1 MNGEVQ
7 FVQELMW
14 CYNSLICN
22 VMQVSLPTDDVCD
35 KVEYME
41 QLCKGLQKRITEI
54 LLMTQ
59 SMVHCVQYLYKILIV
74 NP

>member
-1 MNGEVQ
+1 
-7 FVQELMW
+7 
-14 CYNSLICN
+14 
-22 VMQVSLPTDDVCD
+22 MQVSLPTDDVCD

-59 SMVHCVQYLYKILIV
+59 SMVHCVQYLYKNFIF
-74 NP
+74 NPFITQGVEFLLTFAFKACLV